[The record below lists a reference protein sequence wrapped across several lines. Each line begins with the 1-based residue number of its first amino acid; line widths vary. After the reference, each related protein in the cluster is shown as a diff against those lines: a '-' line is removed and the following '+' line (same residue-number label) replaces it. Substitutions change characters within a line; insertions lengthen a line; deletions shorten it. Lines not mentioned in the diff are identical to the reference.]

1 MCLED
6 IPFILIF
13 AQRKW
18 IWLAR
23 KCDEILR
30 NLMNERYPSG
40 NKLFPLIN
48 DDVTY
53 NLTPFYPNQ
62 HCLKQTTPAY
72 YFLES
77 CALCVNDSMKTGSFI
92 NFITV
97 QIITICWMFW
107 LTLNLL
113 IHDMTQMIHIGQ
125 CVYVQLYKEPKS
137 LRLYL
142 QRILYPLFRCSD
154 ITPL

>member
-6 IPFILIF
+6 IPFILLF

-30 NLMNERYPSG
+30 NLMNERSPSG

-77 CALCVNDSMKTGSFI
+77 GSLCVNDSMKTGSFI
-92 NFITV
+92 YFHYCTNYYDMLNVLIDIKLVNSWYDADDTYRTV
-97 QIITICWMFW
+97 
-107 LTLNLL
+107 
-113 IHDMTQMIHIGQ
+113 
-125 CVYVQLYKEPKS
+125 
-137 LRLYL
+137 
-142 QRILYPLFRCSD
+142 RIRTAPER
-154 ITPL
+154 T